1 MVKNLKKRN
10 GSSKNQKRKELQR
23 KRCNKRQKMDQIRS
37 MIKKARRNQQI
48 KDKQVKENPQIK
60 KIHLNH
66 LKRVV
71 QFQIPNRQRSPK
83 KNQIISLN
91 RKEKIKRVIP
101 KVKIQKKKMITL
113 K

>member
-10 GSSKNQKRKELQR
+10 GSSKNQKRKDLPR
-23 KRCNKRQKMDQIRS
+23 KRSNKRQKMDQIRS

-48 KDKQVKENPQIK
+48 KDKQVKENPRVK

-71 QFQIPNRQRSPK
+71 QFQIPNRQRRPQK
-83 KNQIISLN
+83 IQIISLN
-91 RKEKIKRVIP
+91 RKEKIRRVIP